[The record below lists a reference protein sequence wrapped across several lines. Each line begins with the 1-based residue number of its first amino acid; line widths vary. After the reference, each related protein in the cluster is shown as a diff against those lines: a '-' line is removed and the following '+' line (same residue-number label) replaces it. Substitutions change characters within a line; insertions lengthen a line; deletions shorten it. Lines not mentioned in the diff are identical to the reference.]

1 MNKSTKTE
9 ILPQNAH
16 RLSLL
21 QSLTHIKDHI
31 CEKTV
36 LLVCFSLCCA
46 AGGARCSPRGKVTH
60 SDGSGQMR
68 VYTPSVIAALQKHL
82 ASTDPELGGPLEN
95 LVQSSSQLNP
105 SSDLSCPLL
114 TCFVFFYTPRLQDVP
129 PGRASSHWESRVL
142 RGSIM
147 AAVLE
152 DSTAVRIDP
161 ATLAALQDTGWY
173 TVNLSRAQSLVWGD
187 GKWRWSQIKF
197 KHIIHLISAWS
208 LAWSQKILQTW
219 SRQFE
224 SLQENKN
231 VCFCR
236 WRKLVWFLVN
246 LSVLILF
253 LHWQVFIMLIF
264 IFYTKRVIVIVIFL
278 RDSFFSVDLGVI
290 IFTSTRGSARL
301 INTWRD
307 VECINPSRME

>member
-114 TCFVFFYTPRLQDVP
+114 TCFF
-129 PGRASSHWESRVL
+129 
-142 RGSIM
+142 
-147 AAVLE
+147 
-152 DSTAVRIDP
+152 
-161 ATLAALQDTGWY
+161 
-173 TVNLSRAQSLVWGD
+173 
-187 GKWRWSQIKF
+187 
-197 KHIIHLISAWS
+197 
-208 LAWSQKILQTW
+208 
-219 SRQFE
+219 
-224 SLQENKN
+224 
-231 VCFCR
+231 
-236 WRKLVWFLVN
+236 
-246 LSVLILF
+246 LF
-253 LHWQVFIMLIF
+253 LHSPSSGCTSRQ
-264 IFYTKRVIVIVIFL
+264 
-278 RDSFFSVDLGVI
+278 SVLSLGVPGPEGLHHGGGAGGLD
-290 IFTSTRGSARL
+290 RGPDRPGHLSCLAGYRL
-301 INTWRD
+301 VHCQPEQGTESSLGRW
-307 VECINPSRME
+307 